1 MDLNDN
7 KFKILYGGRNTTAA
21 HRLDNAINLY
31 QYIKSLD
38 NDVKYTLVKNEIG
51 VIIYKEEE
59 NVKRKKSR

>member
-1 MDLNDN
+1 MDLNN
-7 KFKILYGGRNTTAA
+7 EFKILYGSRNATAV
-21 HRLDNAINLY
+21 HRLDNALNLY

-38 NDVKYTLVKNEIG
+38 NNVKYTLVKNEIG